1 MILNQGGRR
10 RLREVQKCR
19 GASSFTSLTDYS
31 NRVYKKGMPEGVQ
44 IPGREFVC
52 LFCAKEGILRNNGRE
67 RNLRTGKI
75 RPDVCR

>member
-19 GASSFTSLTDYS
+19 GASSFTPLIELVIEYIE
-31 NRVYKKGMPEGVQ
+31 KGMPEGVQ